1 MKKNILTITA
11 AIAFACSAFAHEHA
25 PALLK
30 GETLELFEQEHA
42 FAGKVLNSAVFA
54 GFDHQ
59 PFGTTL
65 VVRKN
70 NKTLQTRIET
80 PAPREGLDSKLL
92 GILTEQIS
100 AEESVVTTV
109 SLQGIQRNEDQS
121 ALFNYLVDEKLVTVL
136 VKGERFENNHFMNST
151 FTATLADGEV
161 VSWTFSGESCF
172 AYSANIAASIL
183 LAHTHLKK

>member
-1 MKKNILTITA
+1 MKKILLTLTMVLA
-11 AIAFACSAFAHEHA
+11 NSVFAHEHA
-25 PALLK
+25 PAILK

-54 GFDHQ
+54 GFDHK

-65 VVRKN
+65 VLRKN
-70 NKTLQTRIET
+70 DKTLQTRIE
-80 PAPREGLDSKLL
+80 PLAPREGIESKLL
-92 GILTEQIS
+92 GVLTEQIS

-109 SLQGIQRNEDQS
+109 SLQGIQRNEDQT
-121 ALFNYLVDEKLVTVL
+121 ALFKYLVDDKEVTVL
-136 VKGERFENNHFMNST
+136 VKGERFENNHFVNST

-161 VSWTFSGESCF
+161 LVWTFSGESCF